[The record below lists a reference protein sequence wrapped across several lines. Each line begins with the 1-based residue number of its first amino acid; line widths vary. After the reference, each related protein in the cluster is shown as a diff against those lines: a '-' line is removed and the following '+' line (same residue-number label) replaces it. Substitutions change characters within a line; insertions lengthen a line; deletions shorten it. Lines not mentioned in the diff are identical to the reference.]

1 MKYLERLSISLDRFV
16 SAFGRLAS
24 WAAIALVFVIIF
36 DVVSRAQQ
44 ISIISS
50 TKLQELEWH
59 LHGSLFLLC
68 LGFAY
73 LKDTHVRIELI
84 RENLRPRT
92 RIWIE
97 LIGNVFFLIPFAVIA
112 IYWGFQF
119 AEMAFD
125 LGESSAQS
133 GLSNRWII
141 KGMIPL
147 GSFLLLLAGV
157 SVTLKCLL
165 YLFGPVETHGHAT
178 YLAETHHADLS
189 EAAGTLN
196 D

>member
-1 MKYLERLSISLDRFV
+1 MKYLERLSIILDRFV
-16 SAFGRLAS
+16 TAFGRLAS
-24 WAAIALVFVIIF
+24 WAAVALVFVIIF
-36 DVVSRAQQ
+36 DVVSRSQQ
-44 ISIISS
+44 VTIVSS

-73 LKDTHVRIELI
+73 LKDTHVRIELV

-97 LIGNVFFLIPFAVIA
+97 LLGNVFFLIPFAIIA

-147 GSFLLLLAGV
+147 GSLLLLLAGV
-157 SVTLKCLL
+157 SVTLKCIL
-165 YLFGPVETHGHAT
+165 YLFGPLEADKHAA
-178 YLAETHHADLS
+178 YLAETHQVDLT
-189 EAAGTLN
+189 EAAEALN

>member
-1 MKYLERLSISLDRFV
+1 MNTLERLSISLDRFV

-24 WAAIALVFVIIF
+24 WAALLLVFVIIF
-36 DVVSRAQQ
+36 DVISRSQQ
-44 ISIISS
+44 ITIISS

-59 LHGSLFLLC
+59 LHGTLFLLC

-73 LKDTHVRIELI
+73 LRDTHVRIELI

-97 LIGNVFFLIPFAVIA
+97 LIGNVFFMIPFALIA
-112 IYWGFQF
+112 VYWGYKF
-119 AEMAFD
+119 AEMAFV

-133 GLSNRWII
+133 GLSDRWII

-147 GSFLLLLAGV
+147 GSVLLLLAGI
-157 SVTLKCLL
+157 SVTLKCVL
-165 YLFGPVETHGHAT
+165 YLFGPLESNSHAV
-178 YLAETHHADLS
+178 YLAETHHADLTDS
-189 EAAGTLN
+189 AESLR